1 MNFVLPL
8 LIFLPLA
15 GSLTLMLWRFQSE
28 TAAQKTAVGFS
39 VATLVWSLI
48 LCASF
53 DFSSSEMQV
62 VCKLWNRIPL
72 LYVDGLSIF
81 FVLLTTILVPLCL
94 LASWHGI
101 EKNIHRYL
109 ALFLLLESL
118 ILGSF
123 LVHPP
128 ILFYVFFE
136 ATLVPMFFLI
146 GVWGGKDR
154 VAAAIKFFLYTMAGS
169 VLMLI
174 GIISLYHA
182 SLVAENQM
190 LDVLP
195 FEARLQL
202 VVGIGFLASFAVK
215 VPMWPVHTWL
225 PAAHVQAPTG
235 VSMIL
240 AGVLLKMG
248 GYGLVRFMLPY
259 APMPSY
265 EWRWVMMALSVVAVI
280 YASLVALAQTNMK
293 KLVAYSSIAHM
304 GVVTLGIFSA
314 SLVGLTGAVF
324 HMISHGLV
332 SAGLF
337 FVVGLF
343 YQRTRSLEIKDY
355 GGVAKVMPLLAVGFM
370 VLTCASMGVPGTS
383 GFVGELLVIIGAYG
397 LHPLWAAGIAMG
409 LILAAIYSLKLY
421 SGVMFGPVPG
431 AAPRLPKLSFRE
443 KMILGPLVGLILLL
457 GLYPTLI
464 LKPIEASTQKIH
476 QQWMRAKAVSSDPK
490 RRDA

>member
-1 MNFVLPL
+1 
-8 LIFLPLA
+8 
-15 GSLTLMLWRFQSE
+15 
-28 TAAQKTAVGFS
+28 
-39 VATLVWSLI
+39 
-48 LCASF
+48 
-53 DFSSSEMQV
+53 
-62 VCKLWNRIPL
+62 
-72 LYVDGLSIF
+72 
-81 FVLLTTILVPLCL
+81 
-94 LASWHGI
+94 
-101 EKNIHRYL
+101 
-109 ALFLLLESL
+109 
-118 ILGSF
+118 
-123 LVHPP
+123 
-128 ILFYVFFE
+128 
-136 ATLVPMFFLI
+136 
-146 GVWGGKDR
+146 
-154 VAAAIKFFLYTMAGS
+154 
-169 VLMLI
+169 MLI

-190 LDVLP
+190 LDMLP
-195 FEARLQL
+195 FTAEIQL

-248 GYGLVRFMLPY
+248 GYGLIRFMLPY
-259 APMPSY
+259 APVPSY
-265 EWRWVMMALSVVAVI
+265 EWRWVIMALSVVAVI

-314 SLVGLTGAVF
+314 SLGGLTGAVF

-337 FVVGLF
+337 FVVGLL
-343 YQRTRSLEIKDY
+343 YQRTQSLEIKDY
-355 GGVAKVMPLLAVGFM
+355 GGVAKAMPLLAVGFM

-421 SGVMFGPVPG
+421 SGVMFGPAHG
-431 AAPRLPKLSFRE
+431 AAPQLPKLSFRE
-443 KMILGPLVGLILLL
+443 KIILGPLAGLILLL
-457 GLYPTLI
+457 GLCSSLI
-464 LKPIEASTQKIH
+464 LKPIEASTKVIH